1 VPKLS
6 ARILTALLGIS
17 AYEQPPANQASLDD
31 PNVVALR
38 ERVGGQLTQLPT
50 TQTRWYQAD
59 LEDAIFAA
67 DRGDMTI
74 AARLWRSCK
83 RDGVFMG
90 VLSTRTGGLVR
101 LPKKFR
107 GRADIVEALQL
118 GTGSDKKGKSKG
130 AQGPRSVFDE
140 MFPQAELTK
149 LAADGIGLGVGLAEL
164 VPVKGRDYPV
174 MIRREPEFL
183 VYRWNENRWYYKTI
197 AGLMLITPGD
207 GRWLLH
213 MPGGRIAPWQD
224 GIWQAIGR
232 AWISKEHAV
241 MYRANWESK
250 LANPA
255 RVAVSPQGASEDQE
269 QSWFQQ
275 VMAWGVNT
283 VFGLKNG
290 YDVKLLESNGRGWEC
305 FGETI
310 KDSEREYV
318 IAVAGQEVTTDGG
331 TGFSNADIHKSIRAD
346 LIKETADALAY
357 TINTQGIPSWVV
369 TRFGEEALEECALVE
384 WEVTPAKDQN
394 AAAMSLVSVANAIT
408 TLKAA
413 LGDGAL
419 DVSELCARFN
429 VPVMGDADGDGQ
441 PDDGTEIGEDSVDV
455 DFDDE
460 DSDERDLSDE
470 EIAFDEAA

>member
-1 VPKLS
+1 VPKLP
-6 ARILTALLGIS
+6 ARIISALLSIS
-17 AYEQPPANQASLDD
+17 AYEQPPANTQSLDD
-31 PNVVALR
+31 PSVIAMR
-38 ERVGGQLTQLPT
+38 ERVGGQLTGLPT

-59 LEDAIFAA
+59 LEDAIYAA
-67 DRGDMTI
+67 DRGDLSI

-107 GRADIVEALQL
+107 GRADIVEALKL
-118 GTGSDKKGKSKG
+118 GTAEG

-149 LAADGIGLGVGLAEL
+149 LAADGIGLGVGIAEL

-174 MIRREPEFL
+174 MVRRDPEWL
-183 VYRWNENRWYYKTI
+183 WYRWNENRWYYKTLV
-197 AGLMLITPGD
+197 GLIPITPGD
-207 GRWLLH
+207 GKWILH
-213 MPGGRIAPWQD
+213 IPGGRIAPWQD

-232 AWISKEHAV
+232 AWINKEHAV

-255 RVAVSPQGASEDQE
+255 RVAISPNGASVDQE

-290 YDVKLLESNGRGWEC
+290 YDVKLLESNGRGWES

-310 KDSEREYV
+310 KSSEREYV

-331 TGFSNADIHKSIRAD
+331 TGFANADIHKSIRAD

-357 TINTQGIPSWVV
+357 TINTQGLPPWIVA
-369 TRFGEEALEECALVE
+369 RFGLDALEESALVE
-384 WEVTPAKDQN
+384 WEVTPAKDMN
-394 AAAMSLVSVANAIT
+394 AAALTLTTAAGAIKALRE

-413 LGDGAL
+413 GVEV
-419 DVSELCARFN
+419 DVAELCQRFTI
-429 VPVMGDADGDGQ
+429 PVKGDVDGDGT
-441 PDDGTEIGEDSVDV
+441 PDDVGELADDEIEV
-455 DFDDE
+455 DFDE
-460 DSDERDLSDE
+460 DDTPEADE
-470 EIAFDEAA
+470 ETELEAA